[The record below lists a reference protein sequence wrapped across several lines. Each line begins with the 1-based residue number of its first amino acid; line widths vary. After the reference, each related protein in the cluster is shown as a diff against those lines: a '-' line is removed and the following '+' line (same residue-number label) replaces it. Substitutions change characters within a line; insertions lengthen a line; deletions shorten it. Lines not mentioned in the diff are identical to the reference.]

1 MDELKVREIMQ
12 TEVVTVRPDAT
23 VGDLADI
30 LAKNKVSGVPV
41 VDDQGGVLG
50 MVSEADII
58 LQDADLHF
66 PYYIQFLES
75 VIYLQSVRKFE
86 ERFRKAFG
94 SKVINH
100 ITVDNP
106 QQVLLEVKVAQV
118 IGDYGIVP
126 DQIHSLQQVFFSL
139 RELIQFEQGPSQR
152 VEIGSVVGIDR
163 KCFFHILQGFLK
175 PNPAI
180 RQHVADVVQCHGVF
194 GIFAQNVL

>member
-1 MDELKVREIMQ
+1 VDELKVREIMQ

-94 SKVINH
+94 SKVTEVMSEEVVAISPDASVREAATIMADRNINRLPV
-100 ITVDNP
+100 TEDGKLV
-106 QQVLLEVKVAQV
+106 
-118 IGDYGIVP
+118 GIVTRG
-126 DQIHSLQQVFFSL
+126 DIV
-139 RELIQFEQGPSQR
+139 R
-152 VEIGSVVGIDR
+152 
-163 KCFFHILQGFLK
+163 
-175 PNPAI
+175 AI
-180 RQHVADVVQCHGVF
+180 AEHRA
-194 GIFAQNVL
+194 

>member
-94 SKVINH
+94 SKVTEVMSEEVVAISPDASVREAATIMADRNINRLPV
-100 ITVDNP
+100 TEGGKLV
-106 QQVLLEVKVAQV
+106 
-118 IGDYGIVP
+118 GIVTRG
-126 DQIHSLQQVFFSL
+126 DIV
-139 RELIQFEQGPSQR
+139 R
-152 VEIGSVVGIDR
+152 
-163 KCFFHILQGFLK
+163 
-175 PNPAI
+175 AI
-180 RQHVADVVQCHGVF
+180 AEHRA
-194 GIFAQNVL
+194 